1 MQKAYLLFILLLS
14 IKSIYSYIDSNIVQC
29 DGPANAS
36 ESLKKDCSNGVVSAS
51 VDNIGNVPD
60 SCCRVYLYDR
70 YSDEYG
76 LWFDEKEYCLQMKK
90 SSASD
95 YINYIKKSTSVDPDY
110 ISITCGNE
118 SVLEWDRFSSA
129 FFPYIRTFNFWILF
143 LFLLF

>member
-76 LWFDEKEYCLQMKK
+76 LWFDEKEYCL
-90 SSASD
+90 
-95 YINYIKKSTSVDPDY
+95 
-110 ISITCGNE
+110 
-118 SVLEWDRFSSA
+118 
-129 FFPYIRTFNFWILF
+129 
-143 LFLLF
+143 